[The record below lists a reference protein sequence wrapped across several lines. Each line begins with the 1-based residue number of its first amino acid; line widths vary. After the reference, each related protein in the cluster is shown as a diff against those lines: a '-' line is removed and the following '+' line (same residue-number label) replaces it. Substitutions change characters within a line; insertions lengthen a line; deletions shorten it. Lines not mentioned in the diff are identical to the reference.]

1 MYCTNCGALINDGS
15 VFCTNCGTKL
25 AAAAA
30 PAEPEA
36 PVAENTAAE
45 EPAYT
50 EPVNEVPAPEEPVAQ
65 EPAYTESAP
74 EPVTAAAPPVDETAF
89 KFCTQ
94 CGARVSADA
103 DFCIVCGSSF
113 NPAPQAP
120 DYTSGTYNEPPQ
132 YNNAQYGPVNR
143 NPYSYRAED
152 HGGVGAGNA
161 YQYNQPYGQSNSASQ
176 TGDLIKLLI
185 KAFMIVG
192 CVTFGWLIIPL
203 FWCIPMTVKAF
214 HSLDNGEPMSLG
226 FKICS
231 LLFVNMIAGIC
242 MLCINDDGNTII

>member
-1 MYCTNCGALINDGS
+1 MYCTQCGALINDGS
-15 VFCTNCGTKL
+15 QFCSNCGAKI
-25 AAAAA
+25 AAE
-30 PAEPEA
+30 PAEPAVE
-36 PVAENTAAE
+36 TAAVE

-50 EPVNEVPAPEEPVAQ
+50 EPVADIAQEPVNEIPAPEEP
-65 EPAYTESAP
+65 AYTEPAP
-74 EPVTAAAPPVDETAF
+74 EPAAAPPVDESAF

-103 DFCIVCGSSF
+103 DFCIVCGYAF
-113 NPAPQAP
+113 NPAPQTP
-120 DYTSGTYNEPPQ
+120 GYNSGTYNEPPQ
-132 YNNAQYGPVNR
+132 YNSAQYGAPNR

-161 YQYNQPYGQSNSASQ
+161 YQYNQPYQQSNSAAQ
-176 TGDLIKLLI
+176 TSDVIKLLI

-214 HSLDNGEPMSLG
+214 HSLDNGEPMTLG

-242 MLCINDDGNTII
+242 MLCINDEGKAIL

>member
-1 MYCTNCGALINDGS
+1 MYCNQCGAFIGEGSSFCTNCGAKA
-15 VFCTNCGTKL
+15 V
-25 AAAAA
+25 AAAA
-30 PAEPEA
+30 PAEPF
-36 PVAENTAAE
+36 AENTAPA

-50 EPVNEVPAPEEPVAQ
+50 EPVNDTPAPEAPVYTEPVAE
-65 EPAYTESAP
+65 EPAYSQPAP
-74 EPVTAAAPPVDETAF
+74 EPAAPAVDETAF

-103 DFCIVCGSSF
+103 EFCIVCGSSF
-113 NPAPQAP
+113 NPAAQAP
-120 DYTSGTYNEPPQ
+120 DYTGGTYSEPPR

-161 YQYNQPYGQSNSASQ
+161 YQYSQPYQQANSASQ
-176 TGDLIKLLI
+176 TSDLIKLLI

-214 HSLDNGEPMSLG
+214 RCIDNGEPMSLT

-231 LLFVNMIAGIC
+231 LIFVNVIAGIC
-242 MLCINDDGNTII
+242 MLCINDEGQAVL

>member
-15 VFCTNCGTKL
+15 LFCTNCGTKI
-25 AAAAA
+25 AAA
-30 PAEPEA
+30 PVEPAA
-36 PVAENTAAE
+36 PVAESTAA

-50 EPVNEVPAPEEPVAQ
+50 EPVNEVPATEEPV
-65 EPAYTESAP
+65 YTESVTQ
-74 EPVTAAAPPVDETAF
+74 EPVYTEPAPGPAAPPVGETAF

-113 NPAPQAP
+113 NPTAQAS
-120 DYTSGTYNEPPQ
+120 DYASGTYNEPPQ

-152 HGGVGAGNA
+152 HGRVGAGNA
-161 YQYNQPYGQSNSASQ
+161 YQYNQPYQSSSSAQ

-214 HSLDNGEPMSLG
+214 RCLDSGEPMSLT
-226 FKICS
+226 FKVCS
-231 LLFVNMIAGIC
+231 LIFVNLIAGVC
-242 MLCINDDGNTII
+242 MLCINDEGKMII